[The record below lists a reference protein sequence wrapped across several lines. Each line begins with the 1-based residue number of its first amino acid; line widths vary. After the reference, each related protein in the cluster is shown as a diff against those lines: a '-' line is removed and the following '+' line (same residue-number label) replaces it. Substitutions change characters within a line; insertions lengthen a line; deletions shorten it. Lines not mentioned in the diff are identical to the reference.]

1 MLKEI
6 PEEMHGME
14 MRFMLQL
21 RHDVDSMQKQR
32 LHNAM
37 MKYWQ
42 VLANLVEFKLT
53 DFEEIDSPI
62 KNLEN
67 KTAHQ
72 IIMNLKSKSGDKLY
86 VTIERSLN
94 GELVL

>member
-14 MRFMLQL
+14 MHFMLQL

-32 LHNAM
+32 LCDVM
-37 MKYWQ
+37 MKYQQ

-62 KNLEN
+62 RNLEN
-67 KTAHQ
+67 KTVHQ
-72 IIMNLKSKSGDKLY
+72 IIMNLKSKSGDKFC
-86 VTIERSLN
+86 TAIERS
-94 GELVL
+94 